1 MGKLLLPLPLPPE
14 LQWMLLVDQVLC
26 KNVLVLVP

>member
-1 MGKLLLPLPLPPE
+1 MDELPLPLKLPPG
-14 LQWMLLVDQVLC
+14 LQWMLLVDQALC